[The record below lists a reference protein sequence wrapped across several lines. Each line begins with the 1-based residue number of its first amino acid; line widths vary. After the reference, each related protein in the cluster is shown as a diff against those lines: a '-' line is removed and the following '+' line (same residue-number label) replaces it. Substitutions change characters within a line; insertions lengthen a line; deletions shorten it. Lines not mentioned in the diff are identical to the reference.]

1 MSPKVY
7 SVGGSVRDMLL
18 GRAPKD
24 FDYVVVG
31 ADVQYMLDQGYKQV
45 GSSFPVFLHPESGSE
60 YALAR
65 KEKKVAPGYKGFEF
79 EFGPHVTLEE
89 DLARRDLTIN
99 SIAYDFETKQ
109 YIDPFNG
116 REDLKKGLIRHTSEA
131 FAEDP
136 LRILRVAR
144 FSARYQ
150 FRVHRETAMLCQRLV
165 LELDALSA
173 DRVWGELEKLFSEDY
188 PSIGLKFL
196 HDIGALNSKRLD
208 AIVDPFFNDYENYS
222 HDIEPTLSS
231 IERMRFSLRF
241 DDMTKEQLEEF
252 RVPSNVVR
260 EWKFYNTIE
269 NLTFYNH
276 DPELVVKSFD
286 IYRAEIKAGDVG
298 KVKAFIFNM
307 YRDDPIVNHYKKFF
321 QHLDLAFSR
330 LLDLDFTELTI
341 GVKPS
346 EIKELVR
353 NKKIKIV
360 EEAFKAETIEPCPFC
375 GEVPSGIGY
384 DGQPAIEMFVR
395 CNCGARGPSAEV
407 GLGISTTTAIE
418 EAFLKWNKRS

>member
-1 MSPKVY
+1 M
-7 SVGGSVRDMLL
+7 VGGAVRDILL

-89 DLARRDLTIN
+89 DLSRRDLTIN
-99 SIAYDFETKQ
+99 SIAYDFDTKE

-116 REDLKKGLIRHTSEA
+116 RKDLKKGLIRHTSEA

-150 FRVHRETAMLCQRLV
+150 FRVHRETAMLCKRLV
-165 LELDALSA
+165 PELDALSA
-173 DRVWGELEKLFSEDY
+173 DRVWGELEKLFFEDY

-208 AIVDPFFNDYENYS
+208 AIVNPFFNDYSLYD

-231 IERMRFSLRF
+231 IEKMRFSLRF

-252 RVPSNVVR
+252 RVLNNVVR
-260 EWKFYNTIE
+260 EWKFYNNIE
-269 NLTFYNH
+269 NLILFNN

-286 IYRAEIKAGDVG
+286 TYRAEIKVGDVE
-298 KVKAFIFNM
+298 KVKTFISNL
-307 YRDDPIVNHYKKFF
+307 YKDDPVLKEYKKFF
-321 QHLDLAFSR
+321 QHLDHAFNS
-330 LLDLDFTELTI
+330 LLKFDFTELTV

-360 EEAFKAETIEPCPFC
+360 EEAFKAETIELCPFC

-384 DGQPAIEMFVR
+384 AGQPAIEMFVS
-395 CNCGARGPSAEV
+395 CKCGARGPSVEF
-407 GLGISTTTAIE
+407 GLGIRTATAIE